1 MQVER
6 NKALRRYNS
15 LDLDANADAFVNI
28 HNEKEL
34 LSALEWG
41 KAHTLPIIPLGE
53 GSNIVLAGDVDALV
67 LRQQSKG
74 IDILETVNDWVRIR
88 VAAGENWHQLVQ
100 WSLQQGL
107 FGLQNLALIP
117 GTVGAAPIQNIG
129 AYGVELNSVLWCV
142 HCIRVDDSSRVV
154 LNRDEC
160 QFGYR
165 DSIFKHEM
173 ANQVVITAIEMR
185 LSRYPSTDIS
195 YPALGQ
201 YFSRNPNLKL
211 TPQAVFDAVVT
222 IRRSKLPD
230 PAVQPNAGSF
240 FKNPV
245 VDHAEASLLRA
256 EFPALPQY
264 PQGEGRVKL
273 PAAWMIEHCGW
284 KGYRRD
290 DAGVHREHALVLVN
304 YGNASGET
312 ILHIAR
318 EIASSVHAKFHVAL
332 DIEPRLLG
340 RRA

>member
-6 NKALRRYNS
+6 NKALRQYNS

-28 HNEKEL
+28 HNEREL

-41 KAHTLPIIPLGE
+41 KVHSIPIVTLGE
-53 GSNIVLAGDVDALV
+53 GSNVVLAGDVDALV

-74 IDILETVNDWVRIR
+74 IDILETGSDWVRVR

-100 WSLQQGL
+100 WSLQRGL

-129 AYGVELNSVLWCV
+129 AYGVELNSVLSSV
-142 HCIRVDDSSRVV
+142 HCLRVDDSSRMV

-165 DSIFKHEM
+165 DSIFKHEL
-173 ANQVVITAIEMR
+173 ANQVVITAVEMR
-185 LSRYPSTDIS
+185 LSLHPSTDVS
-195 YPALGQ
+195 YPALAQ
-201 YFSRNPNLKL
+201 YFSQNSNNEL
-211 TPQAVFDAVVT
+211 TPQAVFDAVVS

-230 PAVQPNAGSF
+230 PAVVPNAGSF
-240 FKNPV
+240 FKNPI
-245 VDHAEASLLRA
+245 VDQAEANLLRA
-256 EFPALPQY
+256 KFPSLPQY
-264 PQGEGRVKL
+264 RQGDGRVKL

-284 KGYRRD
+284 RGYRRD

-312 ILHIAR
+312 ILRLAR
-318 EIASSVHAKFHVAL
+318 EIADSVRHKFNVIL
-332 DIEPRLLG
+332 EIEPRLLG
-340 RRA
+340 RPT